1 MNPEVTRRLRLLASA
16 LTVIV
21 LLALVAAG
29 WYYAR
34 LRASLPQLDGTARAA
49 GLGAVVTVERDS
61 LGVPTVRGQ
70 DRADVTRALGW
81 LHGQDRFFQMDILR
95 RAAAGELSE
104 LLGPAALK
112 RDRTVRLHGFRA
124 LAATVVGRLDPAAR
138 SVLETYA
145 AGVNAGLGA
154 LGEHPFEY
162 LVLREPPR
170 AWLPEDT
177 LLVVYAMTLDL
188 QEEEGAQERRLMTL
202 RDQLGLEGLAFFAP
216 LLAPGDAAL
225 DGTTAPLPA
234 IPGPKVLN
242 LRARKVGG
250 WTPALPEGA
259 ETFPF
264 PRRDPELAPGSNAF
278 ALAGAHTASGAALL
292 ANDMHLDYGLPNIW
306 YRASLEY
313 AGRRVTG
320 VTLPGTPVVVAGS
333 NGRVAWGFTNGYV
346 DTGDLVIVE
355 PSSIAPTLYRAPG
368 REELV
373 PFEERRETIKVKG
386 SEPVVAEYRWTIWGP
401 IVGEDERRK
410 PLAHRWVMHDPAA
423 VNLELMRLEGA
434 ATTEEA
440 IGLAH
445 QAGIP
450 AQNILLADAA
460 GQIAWT
466 IAGRLPKRVGFDG
479 RLPVTWTYGDRRWE
493 GLLPPEQ
500 VPVIRGADSSL
511 PGRLWSANHRH
522 VGGDALV
529 KLGDGAYRRA
539 SRAAQIRD
547 DLAALAKATPP
558 DLLAVQKDDRA
569 RFLAPWQA
577 LLLETLNPSGPAATG
592 EQAAA
597 RASLRAAAATWEGRA
612 APGSA
617 SYRLAREFR
626 RAVINRVFTPIF
638 ASCVEADPQFDWR
651 EFPLEDSF
659 WVLWREKPTH
669 LLSPEFARWEDLA
682 LAAADDVLATLDRLG
697 LKPAEATWGER
708 NRVQIRHPF
717 ARLHGWL
724 APWLAMPADALPGDA
739 DMPGV
744 QSPTHGPSERLV
756 VSPGREQ
763 EGIFHMP
770 GGQSGHP
777 LSPFFRAGHEAWVR
791 GEPSPFLPGATRHT
805 LRLQP

>member
-1 MNPEVTRRLRLLASA
+1 MNPEVARRVRLLAST
-16 LTVIV
+16 LTVIL
-21 LLALVAAG
+21 LLAAVAAG
-29 WYYAR
+29 WYYVR
-34 LRASLPQLDGTARAA
+34 LRASLPQLDGTAQVS
-49 GLGAVVTVERDS
+49 GLGAAVTVERDA
-61 LGVPTVRGQ
+61 LGVPTVRGR

-95 RAAAGELSE
+95 RVAAGELAE

-112 RDRTVRLHGFRA
+112 RDRAVRLHGFRS
-124 LAATVVGRLDPAAR
+124 LARTVASRLDPAAKAL
-138 SVLETYA
+138 LEAYA

-162 LVLREPPR
+162 LVLRDQPQPWR
-170 AWLPEDT
+170 PEDT

-188 QEEEGAQERRLMTL
+188 QEEEGAQERRLMVL
-202 RDQLGLEGLAFFAP
+202 RDQLGLEGVAFFAP
-216 LLAPGDAAL
+216 LTAPSDAAL

-234 IPGPKVLN
+234 IPGPKVIN
-242 LRARKVGG
+242 LRTRKVSG
-250 WTPALPEGA
+250 WTPALPAGP

-278 ALAGAHTASGAALL
+278 ALAGTHTASGAALL

-313 AGRRVTG
+313 GGRRVTG
-320 VTLPGTPVVVAGS
+320 VTLPGAPVVVAGS

-355 PSSIAPTLYRAPG
+355 PNSIAPTLYRAPG
-368 REELV
+368 HEELV
-373 PFEERRETIKVKG
+373 PFELRRETIRVKG
-386 SEPVVAEYRWTIWGP
+386 AEPVVVDYRWTVWGP

-423 VNLELMRLEGA
+423 VNLELMRLEDA
-434 ATTEEA
+434 ATTEAA

-460 GQIAWT
+460 GDIAWT

-493 GLLPPEQ
+493 GMLPPEE
-500 VPVIRGADSSL
+500 VPVVRGADSSV

-522 VGGDALV
+522 VGGAGLT
-529 KLGDGAYRRA
+529 KLGDGAYRRGN
-539 SRAAQIRD
+539 RAAQIRD
-547 DLAALAKATPP
+547 DLAALRKATPA
-558 DLLAVQKDDRA
+558 DLLAVQRDDRA
-569 RFLAPWQA
+569 LFLAPWHA
-577 LLLETLNPSGPAATG
+577 LLLETLQPGGPAAEG
-592 EQAAA
+592 KAATK
-597 RASLRAAAATWEGRA
+597 RAELRAAAATWEGRA
-612 APGSA
+612 TTTAVA
-617 SYRLAREFR
+617 YRLARDFR
-626 RAVINRVFTPIF
+626 RAVLNRVFTPIF

-659 WVLWREKPTH
+659 WALWKEKPAH
-669 LLSPEFARWEDLA
+669 LLSPEFGRWEELTV
-682 LAAADDVLATLDRLG
+682 AAVDDVLATLDRQG

-777 LSPFFRAGHEAWVR
+777 LSPFFRAGHDAWVR
-791 GEPSPFLPGATRHT
+791 GEASPFLPGATRHT